1 MSQKSNSGS
10 LGRSI
15 RHRVGLAWNNT
26 KDKIR
31 SRPRSRVSTP
41 ELALATSSYTMTG
54 EPEVTVAGQ
63 GEAPAS
69 R

>member
-1 MSQKSNSGS
+1 MSQESNSS
-10 LGRSI
+10 SSGRSI

-31 SRPRSRVSTP
+31 SRPRSRVPTP
-41 ELALATSSYTMTG
+41 EPALATSSYTVTG
-54 EPEVTVAGQ
+54 GPGVTVVGQ
-63 GEAPAS
+63 GEAPVS